1 MKRRGS
7 SAQWGIVLGLV
18 FILSMGTFAWAAPS
32 GKVTIGVDTDTPT
45 MDPHRHAEAIGRTV
59 NWQIF
64 DSLLLRRADM
74 KIGPNLAE
82 SYKVVNPTTIEM
94 SLKKG
99 VQFHNGEPF
108 NAQAVKFSLE
118 RPMDPKIKS
127 PRLTSVNWIKSVDV
141 VDSYTVR
148 IQLKNP
154 YPMWQED
161 LQNLGIVPPK
171 YIAEKGDAYFAEN
184 PVGTGPYK
192 FVKWVRGQEIQMTAN
207 TAYHRG
213 EPRIEQVIFKIIPDN
228 STRLAALLSGAIG
241 IMAQVSPDDLPVV
254 KANTNLA
261 VSTVPTLRVQWF
273 YLADAL
279 TPDSPLSKKE
289 VRQALNYAVN
299 MPEIVQ
305 NIVGGLG
312 APAVVLSPMH
322 VGYDPNVK
330 PYPHDL
336 EKAKALLK
344 QAGYPNGFP
353 MTLHYTTVNMVKGEE
368 VIQAVQAQLAQ
379 AGVQMKLQKWSPVGY
394 MDIVRS
400 GRGKPAFA
408 LNWGSLGMFDGDAIL
423 TPFFRGEQA
432 YAFFHTPELDRILD
446 AQRQEM
452 DPQKRKDL
460 MSKAQQIIREEAPWV
475 FSYSFQMIVA
485 QNSKLDYKPR
495 SDENY
500 YLFDAAWKK

>member
-1 MKRRGS
+1 
-7 SAQWGIVLGLV
+7 
-18 FILSMGTFAWAAPS
+18 
-32 GKVTIGVDTDTPT
+32 
-45 MDPHRHAEAIGRTV
+45 
-59 NWQIF
+59 
-64 DSLLLRRADM
+64 
-74 KIGPNLAE
+74 
-82 SYKVVNPTTIEM
+82 
-94 SLKKG
+94 
-99 VQFHNGEPF
+99 
-108 NAQAVKFSLE
+108 
-118 RPMDPKIKS
+118 
-127 PRLTSVNWIKSVDV
+127 
-141 VDSYTVR
+141 
-148 IQLKNP
+148 
-154 YPMWQED
+154 
-161 LQNLGIVPPK
+161 
-171 YIAEKGDAYFAEN
+171 
-184 PVGTGPYK
+184 
-192 FVKWVRGQEIQMTAN
+192 
-207 TAYHRG
+207 
-213 EPRIEQVIFKIIPDN
+213 
-228 STRLAALLSGAIG
+228 
-241 IMAQVSPDDLPVV
+241 
-254 KANTNLA
+254 
-261 VSTVPTLRVQWF
+261 
-273 YLADAL
+273 
-279 TPDSPLSKKE
+279 

-312 APAVVLSPMH
+312 APAVVLNPMH

-423 TPFFRGEQA
+423 TPFFRDGQA
-432 YAFFHTPELDRILD
+432 YAFFHTPELDRVLD

-460 MSKAQQIIREEAPWV
+460 MSKAQQILREEAPWI

-485 QNSKLDYKPR
+485 QNAKLDYKPR